1 MRNYKVLK
9 KNIKLIVWIAVI
21 FITGVCFSTIELFS
35 ISGNS
40 MEGTLHAGDI
50 ILVNKLAYRQRLSG
64 YPFEIQRNDIIVFNH
79 PSKET
84 FVKRCVALPGDTVVI
99 ENGIVKINGL
109 LLSEN
114 KNVKNIY
121 QIWTS
126 INYGQF
132 SQICDSL
139 KIPVYNNLLRKRG
152 YYELTLTVNQK
163 KALMKIYNI
172 DSISPVTVPL
182 TPWTYPNDSL
192 FAERTNNYGPMV
204 VPYKGMTI
212 LLTQLNYQLYQQTIN
227 IMENCKLECRDCL
240 CYLNN
245 RLVSEYTFSKDY
257 CFMMGDNRPNST
269 DSRFWGAVPKENMTG
284 RAILILFSENFEG
297 SRRNKWI
304 KKFH

>member
-1 MRNYKVLK
+1 M
-9 KNIKLIVWIAVI
+9 KLTAWIAVI
-21 FITGVCFSTIELFS
+21 FIISVRFSPIELFS

-40 MEGTLHAGDI
+40 MERTLQSGDI
-50 ILVNKLAYRQRLSG
+50 ILINKLACGQRLSD
-64 YPFEIQRNDIIVFNH
+64 YPGKIQRNDVIVFNH
-79 PSKET
+79 PSEGT
-84 FVKRCVALPGDTVVI
+84 FVKRCIALSGDTVAI

-121 QIWTS
+121 QIRTS
-126 INYGQF
+126 INYRQF
-132 SQICDSL
+132 SHICDSL

-152 YYELTLTVNQK
+152 YYELMLTVNQK

-172 DSISPVTVPL
+172 DSISPVTIPL

-192 FAERTNNYGPMV
+192 FAKRANNYGPMV

-212 LLTQLNYQLYQQTIN
+212 LLTQLNYQFYQQTIN

-240 CYLNN
+240 YYLNN

-257 CFMMGDNRPNST
+257 CFMIGDNRPNSI
-269 DSRFWGAVPKENMTG
+269 DSRFWGAVPKENMIGKAT
-284 RAILILFSENFEG
+284 LILFSKNFEG
-297 SRRNKWI
+297 SKRNKWI
-304 KKFH
+304 KKIH